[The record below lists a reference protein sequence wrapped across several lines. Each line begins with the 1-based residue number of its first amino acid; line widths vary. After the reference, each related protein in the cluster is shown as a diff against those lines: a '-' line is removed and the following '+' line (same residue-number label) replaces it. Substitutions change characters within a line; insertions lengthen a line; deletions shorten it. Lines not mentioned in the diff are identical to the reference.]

1 MVATSLHLVVYPWF
15 ALGHL
20 NAYLHLSNKIAQNGH
35 RISFLIPTKT
45 QSKLETFNLYPD
57 LITFVPIIVP
67 HIDGLP
73 PGAETTSDVPV
84 HLQPLI
90 MTAMDRTESDIELLL
105 LDLKPDIVVFDFA
118 YWLPKLARSL
128 GIKSVLYYTVTP
140 LTVYYFTMSPVAEGQ
155 HSGNKFTEVDPMQPR
170 SGFPVS
176 LSIKLHNH
184 EAREFA
190 ALKAMKFGSE
200 VIFYDRLCASLS
212 QCDATGFRTCREI
225 EGSYIDNLGS
235 RFGKPIFLSGPIIP
249 NPPTSTLEEK
259 WIKWLGKF
267 KARSVIYCA
276 LGSECTLKRDQFQE
290 LVLGFEL
297 SGWPFLAAL
306 KPPLGADSIEEALPE
321 GFEERVQGR
330 GVVHGGWV
338 QQLRILEHP
347 SIGCFITHCGLSSLV
362 EGLMNQCQLV
372 LLPHAGDQFF
382 NARIMSNNLK
392 VGVEIEKGEEDG
404 LFTKESICKAVRTV
418 MEDDNKVGRKV
429 RANHA
434 KLRDLLCSEYL
445 ESSYIDS
452 FCQNLQDLV
461 G

>member
-1 MVATSLHLVVYPWF
+1 
-15 ALGHL
+15 
-20 NAYLHLSNKIAQNGH
+20 
-35 RISFLIPTKT
+35 
-45 QSKLETFNLYPD
+45 
-57 LITFVPIIVP
+57 
-67 HIDGLP
+67 
-73 PGAETTSDVPV
+73 
-84 HLQPLI
+84 
-90 MTAMDRTESDIELLL
+90 MTAMDRTKSDIELLL
-105 LDLKPDIVVFDFA
+105 LNLKPDIVVFDFA

-128 GIKSVLYYTVTP
+128 
-140 LTVYYFTMSPVAEGQ
+140 
-155 HSGNKFTEVDPMQPR
+155 
-170 SGFPVS
+170 VS

-190 ALKAMKFGSE
+190 ALKAMKFGSN

-235 RFGKPIFLSGPIIP
+235 HFRKPVFLSGPIIP

-276 LGSECTLKRDQFQE
+276 FGSECTLKRYQFQE

-306 KPPLGADSIEEALPE
+306 KPPLGAGSIEEALPE

-347 SIGCFITHCGLSSLV
+347 SIGCFITHCGLSSLF
-362 EGLMNQCQLV
+362 EGLMNQFQL
-372 LLPHAGDQFF
+372 
-382 NARIMSNNLK
+382 

-404 LFTKESICKAVRTV
+404 LFTKESVCKAVRTV
-418 MEDDNKVGRKV
+418 MEDDNEVGREVK
-429 RANHA
+429 ANHT
-434 KLRDLLCSEYL
+434 KLRDLLSSEYL